1 MWGHKQKDVSAQYV
15 LQIRAEQGRV
25 YEHPLRDGA
34 ISIGRQPDNDVVLDH
49 PSVSGHHLRIET
61 APPGAEA
68 PFMVVDLGSQGGTL
82 LGGQRLAAHRPVP
95 LPPQAPLTIG
105 PYALRLVPHPR
116 ERPTLAAPHALSP
129 QTSSSSSSP
138 SPVSQWL
145 WMLAA
150 AGFTL
155 ALISLL
161 LNVVLIAKLG
171 RVASVGREIAMEMEG
186 AFDDLLSEGI
196 TLEVEIS
203 QSIPISV
210 SVPIDEV
217 FNVDVEDN
225 VTIDKVIQTQVT
237 IPVINRSVTIDIP
250 IRATIPL
257 DEIVPVHF
265 QETIHFNEEIPVD
278 LSVPIH
284 LDPEALGLGPL
295 MEKIQGWMARLQ
307 DLF

>member
-1 MWGHKQKDVSAQYV
+1 MGAQYI
-15 LQIRAEQGRV
+15 LQIRTEKDRV
-25 YEHPLRDGA
+25 YEQPLRDGA

-49 PSVSGHHLRIET
+49 ASVSGHHLRIET
-61 APPGAEA
+61 APPGAGA
-68 PFMVVDLGSQGGTL
+68 PFMVVDLGSRGGTL
-82 LGGQRLAAHRPVP
+82 LRGQRLAAHTPVP
-95 LPPQAPLTIG
+95 LLPEAPLTIG

-116 ERPTLAAPHALSP
+116 ERPTIAAPHALSP
-129 QTSSSSSSP
+129 QTSSSSSSSS

-171 RVASVGREIAMEMEG
+171 RVASVGREIVTEMEG
-186 AFDDLLSEGI
+186 AFDDLNSEGI
-196 TLEVEIS
+196 TLDVEIS

-225 VTIDKVIQTQVT
+225 VTIDKVVQTEVT
-237 IPVINRSVTIDIP
+237 IPVVNRSVLIDIP
-250 IRATIPL
+250 IRATLPL

-265 QETIHFNEEIPVD
+265 QETIRFNEEIPVE

-295 MEKIQGWMARLQ
+295 MEKIQGWMAQLR
-307 DLF
+307 DVF